1 MISCKALGSGFSWFW
16 RPSLA
21 HKDFTPGQHLE
32 AVPGHGREEV
42 VLNLEIKVSAEP
54 VIKELLHIAGG
65 FQLAAE
71 Q

>member
-1 MISCKALGSGFSWFW
+1 M
-16 RPSLA
+16 A